1 MGDPKRA
8 DTNSSPPPL
17 VTTTAELL
25 AMPRVAAVMTLVA
38 GEAGLVRRVTHP
50 RVQKAGLVL
59 AGHRHGLV
67 PTRVQLLGETEMSYL
82 ETFDEAERRNKL
94 GTLLAMGP
102 SLIVVTRGV
111 TPFPELIAAAEATG
125 TPLAVSQ
132 PRSSGTIAA
141 LHQVLDELLAP
152 RESIHGVLV
161 QVHGVG
167 LLLWGPSGIGK
178 SETALALVER
188 GHRLIADDNVLLTKT
203 PSNEIFGAPP
213 PRLRYHIELRGI
225 GIVNVRDLFG
235 ATAVRDRAAVDL
247 VVELC
252 PWDDASHFD
261 RLGLDELRHQVLG
274 VELSMVRIPVRP
286 GRNMAVILEVAA
298 RNQLLKRAGRHA
310 ARDFVR
316 SLHRDAGIEESDDDS
331 AS

>member
-1 MGDPKRA
+1 MSDKQAGSDPTVPAARH
-8 DTNSSPPPL
+8 
-17 VTTTAELL
+17 TTTRELL
-25 AMPRVAAVMTLVA
+25 SIPRVAAEIALVA
-38 GEAGLVRRVTHP
+38 GGAGVVRRIAHP

-67 PTRVQLLGETEMSYL
+67 PTRVQLLGETEMTYL
-82 ETFDEAERRNKL
+82 ESFDEAERRRKL
-94 GTLLAMGP
+94 GVLLAMGP
-102 SLIVVTRGV
+102 SLIVVTRGA
-111 TPFPELIAAAEATG
+111 TPFPELVAAAEATG

-132 PRSSGTIAA
+132 PRSTGTIAT
-141 LHQVLDELLAP
+141 LHAALDELLAP
-152 RESIHGVLV
+152 RESVHGVLV

-167 LLLWGPSGIGK
+167 LLLTGPSGIGK

-188 GHRLIADDNVLLTKT
+188 GHRLVADDNVLLTRT
-203 PSNEIFGAPP
+203 PSLEVFGAPP

-235 ATAVRDRAAVDL
+235 ATAVRDRAAVEL

-252 PWDDASHFD
+252 PWDDADHYE
-261 RLGLDELRHQVLG
+261 RLGLDELRRTLLG
-274 VELSMVRIPVRP
+274 VELSLVRIPVRP

-316 SLHRDAGIEESDDDS
+316 SLHRDAGLDGELDEP
-331 AS
+331 

>member
-1 MGDPKRA
+1 MSEPERA
-8 DTNSSPPPL
+8 EQGSDEPPRH
-17 VTTTAELL
+17 TSTRELL
-25 AMPRVAAVMTLVA
+25 SLPQVAADMSLVA
-38 GEAGLVRRVTHP
+38 GEAGIERRISHP

-59 AGHRHGLV
+59 AGHRQGTA
-67 PTRVQLLGETEMSYL
+67 PTRVQLLGETEMTYL
-82 ETFDEAERRNKL
+82 ESFAEAERSKKL
-94 GTLLAMGP
+94 GVLLAMGP
-102 SLIVVTRGV
+102 SLLVVTRGA
-111 TPFPELIAAAEATG
+111 TPFPELIVAADATG

-132 PRSSGTIAA
+132 PRSTGTIAT
-141 LHQVLDELLAP
+141 LHQALDELLAP
-152 RESIHGVLV
+152 RTSVHGVLV

-167 LLLWGPSGIGK
+167 LLLIGPSGIGK

-188 GHRLIADDNVLLTKT
+188 GHRLVADDNVLLTR
-203 PSNEIFGAPP
+203 SSSQQIHGAPP

-235 ATAVRDRAAVDL
+235 ATAVLDSVPVEL

-252 PWDDASHFD
+252 PWDDADHFD
-261 RLGLDELRHQVLG
+261 RLGLDELRHSVLG
-274 VELSMVRIPVRP
+274 VELALVRIPVRT

-316 SLHRDAGIEESDDDS
+316 SLHRDAGIREHDD
-331 AS
+331 

>member
-1 MGDPKRA
+1 MSDQKRA
-8 DTNSSPPPL
+8 AESSPPPRQ
-17 VTTTAELL
+17 TTTRELL
-25 AMPRVAAVMTLVA
+25 AIPRVAAEIALVA
-38 GEAGLVRRVTHP
+38 GEAGVVRRIAHP

-67 PTRVQLLGETEMSYL
+67 PTRVQLLGETEMTYL
-82 ETFDEAERRNKL
+82 EGFGEADRKKRL
-94 GTLLAMGP
+94 GALFAMGP
-102 SLIVVTRGV
+102 CLIVVTRGAA
-111 TPFPELIAAAEATG
+111 PFPELLAAAEATG

-132 PRSSGTIAA
+132 PRSTGTIAL
-141 LHQVLDELLAP
+141 LHHALDELLAP
-152 RESIHGVLV
+152 RESVHGVLV

-167 LLLWGPSGIGK
+167 LLLTGPSGIGK

-188 GHRLIADDNVLLTKT
+188 GHRLVADDNVLLTRT
-203 PSNEIFGAPP
+203 PTNEIVGAPP

-235 ATAVRDRAAVDL
+235 ATAVRDQAPVEL

-252 PWDDASHFD
+252 PWDEADHFE
-261 RLGLDELRHQVLG
+261 RLGLDDLRRPLLG
-274 VELSMVRIPVRP
+274 VELSLVRIPVRP

-310 ARDFVR
+310 ARNFVR
-316 SLHRDAGIEESDDDS
+316 SLHRDAGIEDPRDE
-331 AS
+331 

>member
-1 MGDPKRA
+1 MSEHERGPSARPA
-8 DTNSSPPPL
+8 PPRH
-17 VTTTAELL
+17 TTTQELL
-25 AMPRVAAVMTLVA
+25 AVPKVAADMQLVA
-38 GEAGLVRRVTHP
+38 GSAGLERRITHP

-59 AGHRHGLV
+59 AGHRLGLV
-67 PTRVQLLGETEMSYL
+67 PTRVQLLGGTEMSYL
-82 ETFDEAERRNKL
+82 ETFDEAERQKKL
-94 GTLLAMGP
+94 GVLLAMGP
-102 SLIVVTRGV
+102 SLIVVTRGA
-111 TPFPELIAAAEATG
+111 TPFPELMASAEATG

-132 PRSSGTIAA
+132 PRSSGTIATLHHA
-141 LHQVLDELLAP
+141 LDDILAP
-152 RESIHGVLV
+152 RESVHGVLV

-167 LLLWGPSGIGK
+167 VLLTGPSGIGK

-203 PSNEIFGAPP
+203 PNNEIHGAPP

-235 ATAVRDRAAVDL
+235 ATAVRDRAPVEL

-252 PWDDASHFD
+252 HGDDADHFE
-261 RLGLDELRHQVLG
+261 RLGLDELRRPLLG
-274 VELSMVRIPVRP
+274 VELAMLRIPVRP

-316 SLHRDAGIEESDDDS
+316 SLHRDAGLDDPRND
-331 AS
+331 

>member
-1 MGDPKRA
+1 MSEHERGPSMRP
-8 DTNSSPPPL
+8 TPPRH
-17 VTTTAELL
+17 TTTHELL
-25 AMPRVAAVMTLVA
+25 AVPKVASEMQLVA
-38 GEAGLVRRVTHP
+38 GEAGLERRITHP

-82 ETFDEAERRNKL
+82 EGFDAAERSQKL
-94 GTLLAMGP
+94 GVLLAMGP
-102 SLIVVTRGV
+102 SLIVVTRGA
-111 TPFPELIAAAEATG
+111 TPFPELLASTQATG

-132 PRSSGTIAA
+132 PRSSGTIATLHHA
-141 LHQVLDELLAP
+141 LDDILAP
-152 RESIHGVLV
+152 RESVHGVLV

-167 LLLWGPSGIGK
+167 LLLTGPSGIGK

-203 PSNEIFGAPP
+203 PNNDVFGAPP

-235 ATAVRDRAAVDL
+235 ATAVRDRGPVQL

-252 PWDDASHFD
+252 PWDDADHYE
-261 RLGLDELRHQVLG
+261 RLGLDELRHTILG
-274 VELSMVRIPVRP
+274 VELPMLRIPVRH

-298 RNQLLKRAGRHA
+298 RNELLKRGGRHA

-316 SLHRDAGIEESDDDS
+316 SLHRDAGLGEPGKE
-331 AS
+331 